1 MGNQLPPRATRG
13 TAGRILELLRRGPR
27 TVDDLTTALDLT
39 PSAVR
44 AQLGSLEHDGLV
56 APRGSRRGTSKPARV
71 YGITAQAELLYS
83 RAYVPILTQLLHVLV
98 RRMPPV
104 EFDALMR
111 EVARGAMAGR
121 VLPRGPLRERVS
133 NASSLLNELGALT
146 EVDEENG
153 FYVIRSHGCPLAA
166 ATADHPEVCNVLES
180 MLSEFVGNTVTKC
193 CDRYDRLRCCFE
205 IARDL
210 ETSTE
215 IRI

>member
-1 MGNQLPPRATRG
+1 MGNQLPHRVTRG
-13 TAGRILELLRRGPR
+13 TAGRILELLRRGPC
-27 TVDDLTTALDLT
+27 TVEDLTTALELT

-56 APRGSRRGTSKPARV
+56 EPRI
-71 YGITAQAELLYS
+71 YGVTAQAELLFS

-98 RRMPPV
+98 RRMPPD

-111 EVARGAMAGR
+111 EVARGTMSGR
-121 VLPRGPLRERVS
+121 VLPRGPLRDRVG
-133 NASSLLNELGALT
+133 NASSLLNELGGLT
-146 EVDEENG
+146 EVNEETG
-153 FYVIRSHGCPLAA
+153 FYVIQSHGCPLAV

-180 MLSEFVGNTVTKC
+180 ILSEFVGATVMKC

-210 ETSTE
+210 ETSAE
-215 IRI
+215 IRS